1 MHQWSFEVLAEVTVL
16 DVPQIFRAGMTK
28 EQGILPTGPAQ
39 LTPPRANRCTGSTV
53 SVLGSLRHGHVPGL
67 EAGEDKGAG
76 GRREQNSRGG
86 RQGTAEESLPAR
98 GEGEPGGT
106 GLAVLPGEG
115 IDQTTETLAAFP

>member
-67 EAGEDKGAG
+67 EAGEG
-76 GRREQNSRGG
+76 GRR
-86 RQGTAEESLPAR
+86 
-98 GEGEPGGT
+98 EPGGT